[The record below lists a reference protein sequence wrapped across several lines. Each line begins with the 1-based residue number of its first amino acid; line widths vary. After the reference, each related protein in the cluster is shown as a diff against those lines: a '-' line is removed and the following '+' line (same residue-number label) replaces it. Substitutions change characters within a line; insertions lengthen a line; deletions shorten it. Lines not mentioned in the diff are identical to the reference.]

1 MNLPIPCRHRILSLL
16 ALLLLGLGT
25 APAFAQDQPD
35 ATEIVRKAYEKFNG
49 QSSKASME
57 MQIIRPSWQRSISM
71 QTWSLGTKYSMIL
84 ITGPARDEG
93 TAFLKRGNEIWN
105 WVPRIGRTVKMP
117 PSMMSQSWMGSDFT
131 NNDLVEESSIVTDY
145 DHTLMADSTIN
156 GYDCYKVRLDPKPG
170 APVIWDKVL
179 MWISKD
185 EYLQLRSEFYN
196 EYGERVNVMIGKD
209 VKKLG
214 GRLVP
219 ATLEMI
225 PQDEEGHK
233 TVLHYN
239 NINFDVGLDQ
249 GFFSV
254 QNMKRLE

>member
-1 MNLPIPCRHRILSLL
+1 MLPALFVLSLHITG
-16 ALLLLGLGT
+16 AV
-25 APAFAQDQPD
+25 AQDQPD
-35 ATEIVRKAYEKFNG
+35 ADEIVRRSYEKFRG
-49 QSSKASME
+49 QSSKATMK
-57 MQIIRPSWQRSISM
+57 MQIIRPDWQRSVTFK
-71 QTWSLGTKYSMIL
+71 TWSLGTEYSMIL

-93 TAFLKRGNEIWN
+93 TAFLKRDAEIWN

-145 DHTLMADSTIN
+145 NHTLLADSTIR
-156 GYDCYKVRLDPKPG
+156 GYDCYKVELDPKPD
-170 APVIWDKVL
+170 AAVIWDKVL

-185 EYLQLRSEFYN
+185 EYLELRSEFYN
-196 EYGERVNVMIGKD
+196 EYGELVHVMIGKD
-209 VKKLG
+209 VQKLG

-233 TVLHYN
+233 TVLTYRSIDF
-239 NINFDVGLDQ
+239 NIGLDE

-254 QNMKRLE
+254 QNMKRLQ